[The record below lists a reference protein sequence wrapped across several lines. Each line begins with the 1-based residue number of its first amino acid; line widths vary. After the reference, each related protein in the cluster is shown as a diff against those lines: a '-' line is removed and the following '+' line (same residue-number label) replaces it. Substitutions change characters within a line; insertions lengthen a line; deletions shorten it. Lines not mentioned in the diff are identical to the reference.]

1 LGRARVDRDDDAVF
15 VDEGEGRGAVV
26 GLDVIDNLAL
36 EIIVLCDRVRG
47 GGVVTVRSRGRRS
60 NGKGGNPRNKFD
72 VARLGASGVIAGD
85 GWRRTFSTWGSL
97 KFCAWTSLWISRAL
111 CGRMGRGSQ
120 RSVGQRE
127 EGRWRNGC
135 HHPHGFVFEIS
146 AVRGAGRW
154 AHYSQVRLYP
164 VRRALRRIQHRVIE
178 LESRHRD
185 RLPRR
190 VYLTTELSFAPKPGD
205 E

>member
-1 LGRARVDRDDDAVF
+1 MVA
-15 VDEGEGRGAVV
+15 
-26 GLDVIDNLAL
+26 
-36 EIIVLCDRVRG
+36 
-47 GGVVTVRSRGRRS
+47 VRSRGRRS
-60 NGKGGNPRNKFD
+60 NVRWGTPRNKFD
-72 VARLGASGVIAGD
+72 VARLGASGGIGWD
-85 GWRRTFSTWGSL
+85 GRRRTFSTWGSL

-120 RSVGQRE
+120 ASVGQRE

-164 VRRALRRIQHRVIE
+164 VRRALRRIINKQHP
-178 LESRHRD
+178 SRTGQAVAIHQTLGAGRG
-185 RLPRR
+185 RGRPGCGGGSRR
-190 VYLTTELSFAPKPGD
+190 
-205 E
+205 